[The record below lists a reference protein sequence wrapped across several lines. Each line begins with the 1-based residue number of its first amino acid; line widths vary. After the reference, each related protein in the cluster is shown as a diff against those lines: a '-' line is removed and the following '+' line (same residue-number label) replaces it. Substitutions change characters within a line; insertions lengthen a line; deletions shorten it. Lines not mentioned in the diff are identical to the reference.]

1 MEINVLRKN
10 LGALRTLYPGGTEGE
25 LRHLSGDVLKGLP
38 VWIKESIQL
47 YDFPLE
53 GLGAPLYL
61 VVPKENITLEHLTR
75 IYRQLAEKL
84 DAHIIV
90 IADHMP
96 PKHRPLLVKYRIPF
110 IYKDESIF
118 APELGLKF
126 GQLKKFEP
134 KLKFDLEGK
143 KETLTP
149 FSLKIIAGLLTNK
162 IPQEFTHKFLHQK
175 LSEQTKL
182 SSSKLN
188 PILNELAAHGFLLI
202 QGSGP
207 TKIYIK
213 NETQKIWE
221 KTLAASFAPFF
232 REVQTNYIPNDRGTY
247 SIAGET
253 ALAQYSNLAAPKQQT
268 IAMTAGEF
276 RNIYQGKP
284 KDTKP
289 DGDFDKPSVVQIWKE
304 DPRLFS
310 SDGVMNP
317 IEVFFSMRNHPDDRV
332 QIALDEMLNTYGL
345 IRNKE

>member
-1 MEINVLRKN
+1 MEINLLKKN
-10 LGALRTLYPGGTEGE
+10 LEALKALYPGSTEGD
-25 LRHLSGDVLKGLP
+25 LRHIGGDVLKGFP

-53 GLGAPLYL
+53 GLAAPLYL
-61 VVPKENITLEHLTR
+61 VVPKENITVEHMTR

-90 IADHMP
+90 IADRMP

-126 GQLKKFEP
+126 GQLKRFES
-134 KLKFDLEGK
+134 KLKFDLESK

-149 FSLKIIAGLLTNK
+149 FALKIIAGLLTNK

-188 PILNELAAHGFLLI
+188 PILNDLAANGFLLI

-207 TKIYIK
+207 TKTYIK
-213 NETQKIWE
+213 NEIQKIWE
-221 KTLAASFAPFF
+221 ITLAASFAPFF
-232 REVQTNYIPNDRGTY
+232 REVRTNYVPNDRSAY

-253 ALAQYSNLAAPKQQT
+253 ALAHYSNLAAPRQTT

-276 RNIYQGKP
+276 RSVYQGKIQN
-284 KDTKP
+284 T
-289 DGDFDKPSVVQIWKE
+289 KPSVDFGKPGLVQIWKE
-304 DPRLFS
+304 DPHLFS

-317 IEVFFSMRNHPDDRV
+317 IEVFFSMRTHLDDRI
-332 QIALDEMLNTYGL
+332 QIALDEMLNTFGL
-345 IRNKE
+345 TNNKE

>member
-1 MEINVLRKN
+1 MEINNLRKN
-10 LGALRTLYPGGTEGE
+10 LDALKAFYPGNTEGE
-25 LRHLSGDVLKGLP
+25 LRHLGGDVLKGLP
-38 VWIKESIQL
+38 TWIKESIQL
-47 YDFPLE
+47 YGFPLE

-61 VVPKENITLEHLTR
+61 AVPKENITLEHLTR

-118 APELGLKF
+118 VPELGLKF
-126 GQLKKFEP
+126 GKLKKFEP
-134 KLKFDLEGK
+134 KLKFDLENK

-149 FSLKIIAGLLTNK
+149 FALKIVAGLLTNK

-188 PILNELAAHGFLLI
+188 PILNELAANGFLLI
-202 QGSGP
+202 HGSGP
-207 TKIYIK
+207 TKTYTK

-221 KTLAASFAPFF
+221 KTLATSFAPFF
-232 REVQTNYIPNDRGTY
+232 REVQTNYIPNDRSAY

-253 ALAQYSNLAAPKQQT
+253 ALAQYSNLASPKQPT

-276 RNIYQGKP
+276 RNVYQGKR
-284 KDTKP
+284 KDTIP
-289 DGDFDKPSVVQIWKE
+289 FGDFDKPSVVQIWKE
-304 DPRLFS
+304 DPHLFS

-317 IEVFFSMRNHPDDRV
+317 IEVFFSMKNHPDDRV

-345 IRNKE
+345 TRNKE

>member
-1 MEINVLRKN
+1 MEISILKKN
-10 LGALRTLYPGGTEGE
+10 LDALKALYPGNTEGE
-25 LRHLSGDVLKGLP
+25 LRHLGGDVLKGLP
-38 VWIKESIQL
+38 VWIKESIRL

-84 DAHIIV
+84 NAHIIV
-90 IADHMP
+90 VADHMP

-126 GQLKKFEP
+126 GRLKKFEP
-134 KLKFDLEGK
+134 TLNFDLEDK
-143 KETLTP
+143 REALTP
-149 FSLKIIAGLLTNK
+149 FALKIAAGLLTNK
-162 IPQEFTHKFLHQK
+162 IPQEFTHKFLHKK

-188 PILNELAAHGFLLI
+188 PNLNELAANGFLLI
-202 QGSGP
+202 HGSGP
-207 TKIYIK
+207 TKTYAK
-213 NETQKIWE
+213 NEIQRIWE
-221 KTLAASFAPFF
+221 KTLATSFAPFF
-232 REVQTNYIPNDRGTY
+232 REVQTSYIPNDRGAY
-247 SIAGET
+247 SLAGET
-253 ALAQYSNLAAPKQQT
+253 ALAHYSNLADPRQTT

-276 RNIYQGKP
+276 RNIYHGKVKGTTP
-284 KDTKP
+284 R
-289 DGDFDKPSVVQIWKE
+289 GDFDKLSVVQIWKE

-310 SDGVMNP
+310 FDGVMNP

-332 QIALDEMLNTYGL
+332 QIALDEMLNIYGL
-345 IRNKE
+345 TRNKE

>member
-1 MEINVLRKN
+1 MEINDLRKN
-10 LGALRTLYPGGTEGE
+10 LDALKAFYPGNTEGK
-25 LRHLSGDVLKGLP
+25 LRHLGGDVLKGLP

-61 VVPKENITLEHLTR
+61 AVPKENITLEHLTR

-118 APELGLKF
+118 VPELGLKF
-126 GQLKKFEP
+126 GKLKKFEP
-134 KLKFDLEGK
+134 KLKFDLENK

-149 FSLKIIAGLLTNK
+149 FALKIVAGLLTNK

-175 LSEQTKL
+175 LSEQAKL

-188 PILNELAAHGFLLI
+188 PTLNELAANGFLLI
-202 QGSGP
+202 HGSGP
-207 TKIYIK
+207 TKTYTK

-221 KTLAASFAPFF
+221 TALTTSFAPFF
-232 REVQTNYIPNDRGTY
+232 REVQTNYIPNDRSAY

-253 ALAQYSNLAAPKQQT
+253 ALAQYSNLASPKQTT

-276 RNIYQGKP
+276 RNVYQGKR
-284 KDTKP
+284 KDTIP
-289 DGDFDKPSVVQIWKE
+289 FGDFDKPSVVQIWKE
-304 DPRLFS
+304 DPHLFS

-317 IEVFFSMRNHPDDRV
+317 IEVFFSM
-332 QIALDEMLNTYGL
+332 QIILTTAF
-345 IRNKE
+345 R

>member
-1 MEINVLRKN
+1 MEINVLKKN
-10 LGALRTLYPGGTEGE
+10 LGALRALYPGNTEGE

-47 YDFPLE
+47 YDLPLE
-53 GLGAPLYL
+53 GLGARLYL

-118 APELGLKF
+118 APALGLKF

-134 KLKFDLEGK
+134 KFKFDLEDR

-149 FSLKIIAGLLTNK
+149 FALKIIAGLLTNK

-188 PILNELAAHGFLLI
+188 PILNELAANGFLLI

-207 TKIYIK
+207 TKTYIK

-221 KTLAASFAPFF
+221 KTLATSFAPFF
-232 REVQTNYIPNDRGTY
+232 REVQTNYIPNDRGAY

-253 ALAQYSNLAAPKQQT
+253 ALAHYSNLAAPKQT
-268 IAMTAGEF
+268 AIAMTAGEF
-276 RNIYQGKP
+276 RNIYQGKLKGTTP
-284 KDTKP
+284 H
-289 DGDFDKPSVVQIWKE
+289 GDFDKPSIVQIWKE
-304 DPRLFS
+304 DPHLFS

-317 IEVFFSMRNHPDDRV
+317 IEVFFSMRSHPDDRV

-345 IRNKE
+345 TRNKE

>member
-1 MEINVLRKN
+1 METNELKKN
-10 LGALRTLYPGGTEGE
+10 LDALKAFYPGNTEGE
-25 LRHLSGDVLKGLP
+25 LHHLSGDMLKGLP

-126 GQLKKFEP
+126 GKLKKFEP
-134 KLKFDLEGK
+134 KLKFDLENK

-149 FSLKIIAGLLTNK
+149 FALKIVAGLLTNK

-188 PILNELAAHGFLLI
+188 PTLNELAANGFLLI

-207 TKIYIK
+207 TKTYIK
-213 NETQKIWE
+213 NEIQKIWE
-221 KTLAASFAPFF
+221 KTLATSFAPFF
-232 REVQTNYIPNDRGTY
+232 REVQTNYIPNARSAH

-253 ALAQYSNLAAPKQQT
+253 ALAHYSNLASPKQT
-268 IAMTAGEF
+268 TVAMTAGAF
-276 RNIYQGKP
+276 RSVYQGKL
-284 KDTKP
+284 KDTIP
-289 DGDFDKPSVVQIWKE
+289 YGDFDKPSVVQIWKE
-304 DPRLFS
+304 DPHLFS
-310 SDGVMNP
+310 SDGVLNP

-345 IRNKE
+345 TRNKE

>member
-1 MEINVLRKN
+1 MEINNLRKN
-10 LGALRTLYPGGTEGE
+10 LDALKAFYPGNTEGE
-25 LRHLSGDVLKGLP
+25 LRHLGGDMLKGLP

-61 VVPKENITLEHLTR
+61 AVPKENITLEHLTR

-118 APELGLKF
+118 VPELGLKF
-126 GQLKKFEP
+126 GKLKKFEP
-134 KLKFDLEGK
+134 KLKFDLENK

-149 FSLKIIAGLLTNK
+149 FALKIVAGLLTNK

-188 PILNELAAHGFLLI
+188 PTLNELAANGFLLI
-202 QGSGP
+202 HGSGP
-207 TKIYIK
+207 TKTYTK
-213 NETQKIWE
+213 NENQKIWE
-221 KTLAASFAPFF
+221 TALTTSFAPFF
-232 REVQTNYIPNDRGTY
+232 REVQTNYIPNDRSAY

-253 ALAQYSNLAAPKQQT
+253 ALAQYSNLASPKQTT

-276 RNIYQGKP
+276 RNVYQGKR
-284 KDTKP
+284 KDTIP
-289 DGDFDKPSVVQIWKE
+289 FGDFDKPSVVQIWKE
-304 DPRLFS
+304 DPHLFS

-317 IEVFFSMRNHPDDRV
+317 IEVFFSMQNHPDDRV

-345 IRNKE
+345 TRNKE

>member
-1 MEINVLRKN
+1 MEINVLRRN
-10 LGALRTLYPGGTEGE
+10 LEALKALYPGKTEGE
-25 LRHLSGDVLKGLP
+25 LRHLGGDVLKGLP

-53 GLGAPLYL
+53 GLSTPLYL

-75 IYRQLAEKL
+75 VYRQLAEKL
-84 DAHIIV
+84 DAHLIV

-126 GQLKKFEP
+126 GRLKKFEP
-134 KLKFDLEGK
+134 KLAFDLEDK
-143 KETLTP
+143 TEALNP
-149 FSLKIIAGLLTNK
+149 FALKIVAGLLTNK

-188 PILNELAAHGFLLI
+188 PILNELAANGFLLI

-207 TKIYIK
+207 TKTYTK

-221 KTLAASFAPFF
+221 KALTTSFAPFF
-232 REVQTNYIPNDRGTY
+232 REVQTNYIPNARGAY

-253 ALAQYSNLAAPKQQT
+253 ALAHYSNLASPKQTT

-276 RNIYQGKP
+276 RSVYQGKL

-289 DGDFDKPSVVQIWKE
+289 YGDFDKPSVVQIWKE
-304 DPRLFS
+304 DPHLFS
-310 SDGVMNP
+310 FDGVMNP

-332 QIALDEMLNTYGL
+332 QIALDEMLNAYGL
-345 IRNKE
+345 TRNKE